1 MYEEPIESTD
11 TAQEGIPSQQSFEVN
26 EVAGRPRPA
35 NRTQD
40 AITADWAT
48 RQEALVDSCEAAS
61 RDKDACDNE
70 ALLEDALESITPF
83 EYELEPEKHHNWSIV
98 RLPGPYE
105 PFTIVGKPI
114 EVPCYEMAMHHE
126 DGPYTGEAY
135 FPKDSV
141 LRDQLKVPTRIVAL
155 HPAIS
160 YPDKPFILIQ
170 PRERRGLESSGRDDS
185 LEKALSTAPG
195 NWMQLEYDEETDC
208 FEFCHSEQDPEDAPE
223 YPGFV
228 WDCLNALGECFDD
241 DPEHPLQIFIREQQ
255 RLHMRS

>member
-1 MYEEPIESTD
+1 MYEETTEPTYTE
-11 TAQEGIPSQQSFEVN
+11 QEGIPSQQSFEVN
-26 EVAGRPRPA
+26 EAAGRPRPA

-40 AITADWAT
+40 AITADWAA
-48 RQEALVDSCEAAS
+48 RQEALIDSCEAAS

-70 ALLEDALESITPF
+70 ELLDDALESMTPIQ
-83 EYELEPEKHHNWSIV
+83 YALEPDKRHSWSV
-98 RLPGPYE
+98 FRLPGRYE

-114 EVPCYEMAMHHE
+114 EVSCHEIPMHHE
-126 DGPYTGEAY
+126 CGHYTGEAY
-135 FPKDSV
+135 FPINSV
-141 LRDQLKVPTRIVAL
+141 LRDQLQVPTRIVAL

-170 PRERRGLESSGRDDS
+170 PRERRDSESSSRDDTLES
-185 LEKALSTAPG
+185 ALSTAPG
-195 NWMQLEYDEETDC
+195 NWMQLWYDTDTAC

-241 DPEHPLQIFIREQQ
+241 EPEHPLQILIREQQ
-255 RLHMRS
+255 RLHMRA